1 MRDWWNWSQSTE
13 SDPQS
18 FGIVGVGRF
27 GSAVCRQLMQN
38 GAEVLAVDRSS
49 KAIEELR
56 QLEPSIE
63 ARVVDCTDEESLR
76 EAGILDMDSV
86 VVAISEPIEAS
97 ITATLI
103 AKDSAGTRVRQVIAR
118 ATSDLH
124 EKMLKRVGAD
134 RVVFPSRMQGE
145 RLGIELVRPNLMERL
160 ELDEH
165 HSIEEIKVP
174 ERFVGRSLRD
184 LNLRK
189 NHRVNV
195 LAAGPAGEL
204 LVNPPASHI
213 LLNGHVLVVMGL
225 TEDLQNLPRT

>member
-76 EAGILDMDSV
+76 EAGILDMDIV